1 MSSKQPREKMI
12 LVTSGYG
19 ANTNQP
25 FVQVEAE
32 ELDRPLQMSPN
43 EARALAVNLLE
54 AADAAETDGYLVGF
68 FRDEL
73 KQDRQGIAVIL
84 SNFRKYRR
92 QRAKIDKGTNRFME

>member
-1 MSSKQPREKMI
+1 MSKQPREKMI
-12 LVTSGYG
+12 LVSSGFG
-19 ANTNQP
+19 ANTNEP
-25 FVQVEAE
+25 FVQVQAE
-32 ELDRPLQMSPN
+32 ELDHPIQMSPN

-84 SNFRKYRR
+84 NDFRKYRKK
-92 QRAKIDKGTNRFME
+92 RAKTDKGTNRFMD